1 VNSHADQPRHL
12 PIAVPLPDL
21 AEPDDIDEWLRS
33 VGDEGQPVESADPPI
48 HSLAGDA
55 IAKERNG
62 LRFRSA
68 KEICASVGEQ
78 IEFAAAYLAF
88 GAITELDGKPKA
100 AGKTTFVLAMIGAIL
115 AGEPFLGHPTTKG
128 PVVMLTEQPPASLR
142 AALVRA
148 GLAQR
153 DDFIL
158 LSWAEAAGS
167 AWPEIVAK
175 AEEACRNIGARVLVV
190 DTLPQFA
197 GLRGDAENNAG
208 DALEAI
214 GPLQLLAA
222 DGFAVLV
229 TRHDRKAGGE
239 VGESARGSGAFTG
252 AVDIVLALGREPQAS
267 RPTMRHLGCLSRF
280 EETKPDLVI
289 ELVGARYEV
298 IGTSAEALAAAQRE
312 KLLGALSGEPTAL
325 AEIAEVIGEPPAAVR
340 ALLNTLFAEDLV
352 ARHGAGRKGD
362 PYSWSL
368 PGGDGDGFPFVPLR
382 GTHERKAFPPNP
394 RDDSALTVED
404 DYPPSAFEDQEN

>member
-1 VNSHADQPRHL
+1 
-12 PIAVPLPDL
+12 
-21 AEPDDIDEWLRS
+21 
-33 VGDEGQPVESADPPI
+33 VE
-48 HSLAGDA
+48 
-55 IAKERNG
+55 
-62 LRFRSA
+62 
-68 KEICASVGEQ
+68 
-78 IEFAAAYLAF
+78 
-88 GAITELDGKPKA
+88 KA
-100 AGKTTFVLAMIGAIL
+100 A
-115 AGEPFLGHPTTKG
+115 
-128 PVVMLTEQPPASLR
+128 
-142 AALVRA
+142 
-148 GLAQR
+148 
-153 DDFIL
+153 D
-158 LSWAEAAGS
+158 
-167 AWPEIVAK
+167 
-175 AEEACRNIGARVLVV
+175 ACRKVGARVLVV

-252 AVDIVLALGREPQAS
+252 AVDIVLALSREPQAS

-280 EETKPDLVI
+280 EETEPDLVI

-298 IGTSAEALAAAQRE
+298 IGTSAEALATAQRE

-325 AEIAEVIGEPPAAVR
+325 AGIAEIIGEPAASVR
-340 ALLNTLFAEDLV
+340 ALLNSLYAQGLV

-362 PYSWSL
+362 PYTWSREA
-368 PGGDGDGFPFVPLR
+368 GDCLLSFRPPTGDLR
-382 GTHERKAFPPNP
+382 KESIQPYPNGYP
-394 RDDSALTVED
+394 DLAIED

>member
-1 VNSHADQPRHL
+1 VNAQPQPPLHLLADAPQ
-12 PIAVPLPDL
+12 
-21 AEPDDIDEWLRS
+21 EPDDIDEWLWS
-33 VGDEGQPVESADPPI
+33 VSDEGSPTESGEPVI
-48 HSLAGDA
+48 HSLGGDVPA
-55 IAKERNG
+55 NERNR

-68 KEICASVGEQ
+68 KEICGSVSER
-78 IEFAAAYLAF
+78 IDFAAAYLAF

-100 AGKTTFVLAMIGAIL
+100 AGKTTFVLAMTGAIL
-115 AGEPFLGHPTTKG
+115 DGAPFLGHPTTKG
-128 PVVMLTEQPPASLR
+128 PAVMLTEQPPASLR

-148 GLAQR
+148 GLADR
-153 DDFIL
+153 EDFIL
-158 LSWAEAAGS
+158 LSWAEAAGT
-167 AWPEIVAK
+167 AWPEIVDMA
-175 AEEACRNIGARVLVV
+175 AHACREIGSRVLIV

-222 DGFAVLV
+222 DGFAILV

-252 AVDIVLALGREPQAS
+252 AVDIVLGLGREPQAS

-280 EETKPDLVI
+280 EETEPDLVI

-298 IGTSAEALAAAQRE
+298 IGTSAQAFAVAQRE
-312 KLLGALSGEPTAL
+312 KLLATLSDEPTGL
-325 AEIAEVIGEPPAAVR
+325 EEIAGAIGEPAASVR
-340 ALLNTLFAEDLV
+340 ALLNSLYAQGLV

-362 PYSWSL
+362 PYTWSREVRDCL
-368 PGGDGDGFPFVPLR
+368 LSFRPPTGDLR
-382 GTHERKAFPPNP
+382 KESIPPYPNDYP
-394 RDDSALTVED
+394 DLAVED

>member
-1 VNSHADQPRHL
+1 VNSHTDQPRHL
-12 PIAVPLPDL
+12 PSAVPLPDL
-21 AEPDDIDEWLRS
+21 AEPDDIDEWLCS
-33 VGDEGQPVESADPPI
+33 VSDEGRPVESEDPDI
-48 HSLAGDA
+48 RSLARDA
-55 IAKERNG
+55 QAKERNG

-68 KEICASVGEQ
+68 KEICASVSEQ

-115 AGEPFLGHPTTKG
+115 DGEPFLRHPTTKG

-167 AWPEIVAK
+167 AWPEVVEK
-175 AEEACRNIGARVLVV
+175 AADACREVGARVLVV

-267 RPTMRHLGCLSRF
+267 RPTLRHLGCLSRF
-280 EETKPDLVI
+280 DQTEADLVI
-289 ELVGARYEV
+289 ELVGVRYEV
-298 IGTSAEALAAAQRE
+298 IGTSAEALATAQRE

-325 AEIAEVIGEPPAAVR
+325 AEIAEIIGEPPAAVR
-340 ALLNTLFAEDLV
+340 ALLNTLFAQDLV
-352 ARHGAGRKGD
+352 TRHGAGRKGD
-362 PYSWSL
+362 PYTWSREAGDCL
-368 PGGDGDGFPFVPLR
+368 LSFRPPTGDSRKESIPPYPNDYPGL
-382 GTHERKAFPPNP
+382 A
-394 RDDSALTVED
+394 VED

>member
-1 VNSHADQPRHL
+1 MNSHADQPRHL

-21 AEPDDIDEWLRS
+21 AEPDDIDEWLCS
-33 VGDEGQPVESADPPI
+33 VSDEGQPVESADPPI

-68 KEICASVGEQ
+68 KEICASVGEE

-115 AGEPFLGHPTTKG
+115 EGEPFLGHPTSKG

-158 LSWAEAAGS
+158 LSWAEAAGT
-167 AWPEIVAK
+167 AWPDVVEK
-175 AEEACRNIGARVLVV
+175 AAGACREVGARVLVV

-222 DGFAVLV
+222 EGFAVLV

-280 EETKPDLVI
+280 EETEPDLVI

-298 IGTSAEALAAAQRE
+298 IGTSAQAFAVAQRE
-312 KLLGALSGEPTAL
+312 KLLATLSDEPTSL
-325 AEIAEVIGEPPAAVR
+325 EEIAGAIGEPAASVR
-340 ALLNTLFAEDLV
+340 ALLNSLYAQGLV

-362 PYSWSL
+362 PYTWSREA
-368 PGGDGDGFPFVPLR
+368 GDCLLSFRPPTGDLR
-382 GTHERKAFPPNP
+382 KESIQPYPNDYP
-394 RDDSALTVED
+394 DLAIED